1 MINSNRENTQ
11 PEFEPEGL
19 DYLHLSPK
27 ESSQLKAMAIT
38 TLEQLASTEQAD
50 FGMGKRGETLV
61 TRARNILTARHVK
74 SVILYKDAIEIRAD
88 RLSPGIILS
97 VKTSLG
103 AYEGPSGNCLMEIQ
117 GKNLWLKMLQARR
130 PQPCFYHYPS
140 TSVQC
145 KEQAIDY
152 CTCHGHYFCPAHF
165 EGHTPSIQAGFT
177 RLSGEARKLSEKIE
191 QKKQDDL
198 KETGIT
204 ISEEEILSFAR
215 QRGFAGFWQAVFE
228 EIQGLD
234 VMKQALAAGL
244 FSLPHEP
251 VHVLIIGDPGSAKS
265 LARDIL
271 LRNFSGLTPVG
282 GNTTR
287 AGLVCSRSNGE
298 PGALAFSDGK
308 VVLVDEFDK
317 IDPVDLSYC
326 LELLSNGRC
335 DVHSA
340 KIHQTI
346 QSRFTMFAFANPEG
360 DIFSG
365 DPRGD
370 IGMRPTVMSRFALV
384 VRVAAIK
391 RDEMLNLFSSSFD
404 SKRELNRLPQY
415 YDQWL
420 KLAHLYQPE
429 IQVSLEK
436 RQQYLYEIAD
446 IVEEHINTPLRR
458 DIRMKDYLRRVP
470 EAIARAEF
478 APVQDRHLEAALELF
493 RKSLE
498 TWQ

>member
-1 MINSNRENTQ
+1 MQNYELESLE
-11 PEFEPEGL
+11 L
-19 DYLHLSPK
+19 LHLSPK
-27 ESSQLKAMAIT
+27 EAGQLKAMAIT
-38 TLEQLASTEQAD
+38 TLEQLASTERAD

-61 TRARNILTARHVK
+61 TRARNILTVRHVK
-74 SVILYKDAIEIRAD
+74 SVTMYKDAIEINID
-88 RLSPGIILS
+88 RVSPGIIVS
-97 VKTSLG
+97 IKSSLG
-103 AYEGPSGNCLMEIQ
+103 AFDGPSGNCQIEMQ
-117 GKNLWLKMLQARR
+117 GESLLLKMLQARR
-130 PQPCFYHYPS
+130 PQPCYYHYSS

-145 KEQAIDY
+145 KEQATDY
-152 CTCHGHYFCPAHF
+152 CTCHGHYYCPAHF
-165 EGHTPSIQAGFT
+165 EGHTPSIQAGFV
-177 RLSGEARKLSEKIE
+177 RLAGEARKLAEKIE
-191 QKKQDDL
+191 QKKLLDL

-204 ISEEEILSFAR
+204 LDEEEIRSFAR
-215 QRGFAGFWQAVFE
+215 QRGFTGFWQAVFE

-287 AGLVCSRSNGE
+287 AGLVCSRSTGE

-308 VVLVDEFDK
+308 LVLVDEFDK

-346 QSRFTMFAFANPEG
+346 ESRFTMFAFANPEG

-384 VRVAAIK
+384 VRVGAIK
-391 RDEMLNLFSSSFD
+391 RDEMLNLFSRSFD
-404 SKRELNRLPQY
+404 SRRELNRLPQY

-420 KLAHLYQPE
+420 KLARLYQPE

-436 RQQYLYEIAD
+436 LQQYLFEITD

>member
-1 MINSNRENTQ
+1 MEDKTIQNGGSN
-11 PEFEPEGL
+11 PEGL
-19 DYLHLSPK
+19 ELLHLSPK
-27 ESSQLKAMAIT
+27 ETSQLDAMAIT
-38 TLEQLASTEQAD
+38 TLEQLALNERSD
-50 FGMGKRGETLV
+50 FGLGKKGETLI
-61 TRARNILTARHVK
+61 TRARNILSARHTK
-74 SVILYKDAIEIRAD
+74 SVAIFKDAIEISLDRA
-88 RLSPGIILS
+88 SPGIIMS
-97 VKTSLG
+97 IKASLG
-103 AYEGPSGNCLMEIQ
+103 AYDGPSGNCQIEVHSNSIL
-117 GKNLWLKMLQARR
+117 LKMLEGRK
-130 PQPCFYHYPS
+130 PQPCHFRYPS

-145 KEQAIDY
+145 KELAMDY
-152 CTCHGHYFCPAHF
+152 CTCHGHYYCPDHF
-165 EGHTPSIQAGFT
+165 EGHTPSIQAGFA
-177 RLSGEARKLSEKIE
+177 RLVSEAQRLGEKIQ
-191 QKKQDDL
+191 QKNERDL
-198 KETGIT
+198 RETGIT
-204 ISEEEILSFAR
+204 LSEEEIRSFAR
-215 QRGFAGFWQAVFE
+215 QRGFEGFWQAVFE
-228 EIQGLD
+228 EIQGLE

-244 FSLPHEP
+244 FSLPREP
-251 VHVLIIGDPGSAKS
+251 VHVLVIGDPGSAKS

-271 LRNFSGLTPVG
+271 LRNFTGLTPVG

-287 AGLVCSRSNGE
+287 AGLVCNRSNGE

-308 VVLVDEFDK
+308 LVLVDEFDK

-335 DVHSA
+335 DVHSG

-346 QSRFTMFAFANPEG
+346 ESKFAMFAFANPEG

-365 DPRGD
+365 EPQGD

-384 VRVAAIK
+384 VKVSPIK
-391 RDEMLNLFSSSFD
+391 RDEMLNLFSHSFD
-404 SKRELNRLPQY
+404 SQRELNRLPQY

-420 KLAHLYQPE
+420 KLARTYQPE

-436 RQQYLYEIAD
+436 RQQYLYEIVD

-470 EAIARAEF
+470 EAIARSEF
-478 APVQDRHLEAALELF
+478 SPVQDRHLEAALELF